1 MGVKKEDIFEKD
13 VFLGR
18 PHKKNPFLEGPL
30 SRGWGD
36 KRPLR
41 KELFFIEKRAKKSR
55 NFFKNRKK
63 NIIEEKNL
71 VATSKEL
78 GKTT

>member
-41 KELFFIEKRAKKSR
+41 KELFFIEKRAKKSQT
-55 NFFKNRKK
+55 FLK
-63 NIIEEKNL
+63 IEKRI
-71 VATSKEL
+71 
-78 GKTT
+78 